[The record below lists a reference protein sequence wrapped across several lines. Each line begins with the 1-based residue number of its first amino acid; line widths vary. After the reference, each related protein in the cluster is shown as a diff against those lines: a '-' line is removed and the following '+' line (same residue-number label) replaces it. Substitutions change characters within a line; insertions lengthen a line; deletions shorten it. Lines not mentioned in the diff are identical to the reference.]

1 MTFFF
6 FSLATKQR
14 KRKSWSC
21 QLQKKKEKK
30 VQKSPFPSRS
40 FHFLCNKRP
49 IDKKIIF
56 FPFISQQP
64 NKALER
70 ERERERE
77 RYGQGKWK
85 SRRTLC
91 FSNATPG
98 LRAKSPSRQSWI
110 RSCTRIKWRSCWLK
124 GRNIW
129 RTWAWLICVWGIE
142 KIAPFS

>member
-6 FSLATKQR
+6 LLLGNQT
-14 KRKSWSC
+14 
-21 QLQKKKEKK
+21 KKEKK
-30 VQKSPFPSRS
+30 LKLSTSKKKRKKSSKITFSFPFLSFSLQQKTHRQKNHFFS
-40 FHFLCNKRP
+40 FHFSTTKQ
-49 IDKKIIF
+49 
-56 FPFISQQP
+56 SV
-64 NKALER
+64 
-70 ERERERE
+70 RERERE

-110 RSCTRIKWRSCWLK
+110 RSCTRIRWKSCWLK

-142 KIAPFS
+142 KTAPFS